1 MWSYWADLT
10 RATETQPNLIW
21 LKYLIKLIRVCNE
34 FRIVHGYGVFPR
46 NKLELIRLKHRIE
59 LTWDQGKTWNICDWK
74 YLGVYHWFV
83 APFQPKMDFIMWY
96 NGNGMNLEGFTV
108 SWASR
113 NPCMFS
119 ECGMP
124 SRIAHRLIERSKPVM
139 NGKLNTN
146 SLNGSTC
153 S

>member
-59 LTWDQGKTWNICDWK
+59 LTWDQGTFKIEKLKCSRLCHYTSCNYRK
-74 YLGVYHWFV
+74 NYFFNLV
-83 APFQPKMDFIMWY
+83 PLLMSFI
-96 NGNGMNLEGFTV
+96 
-108 SWASR
+108 SS
-113 NPCMFS
+113 
-119 ECGMP
+119 
-124 SRIAHRLIERSKPVM
+124 
-139 NGKLNTN
+139 
-146 SLNGSTC
+146 
-153 S
+153 